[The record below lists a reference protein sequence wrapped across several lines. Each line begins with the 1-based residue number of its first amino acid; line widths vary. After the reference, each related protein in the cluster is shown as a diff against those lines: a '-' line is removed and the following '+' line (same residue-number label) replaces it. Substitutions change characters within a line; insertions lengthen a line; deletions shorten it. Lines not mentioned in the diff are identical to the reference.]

1 MSRQATAAAV
11 GFRVKSGWA
20 CAVLLAGPV
29 ATPRVLDRCRVELSD
44 KEVPQSQQP
53 YHGAMGKLEE
63 NTATIRARTRVVE
76 RAARTS
82 VAQLLDRYKTMGHS
96 AQRAGLVVGS
106 EIDPASIANPHIRA
120 HALEGRL
127 FRTVLQEALE
137 THGLSCA
144 VHVERHAFA
153 SATPILGLGEEDLKP
168 ALAGLGQSF
177 GGPWRAEEKLAS
189 LAAWIALAD

>member
-1 MSRQATAAAV
+1 MSRQATAAAL

-44 KEVPQSQQP
+44 QEVPHSQQP
-53 YHGAMGKLEE
+53 YHAAMGKLEE
-63 NTATIRARTRVVE
+63 DPATIRARTQVVQ
-76 RAARTS
+76 RAAGTS
-82 VAQLLDRYKTMGHS
+82 VAAMIEGYHLAGHRLR
-96 AQRAGLVVGS
+96 RAGLVVGS
-106 EIDPASIANPHIRA
+106 QIDPASIANPHIRA

-144 VHVERHAFA
+144 VHLERKVYAD
-153 SATPILGLGEEDLKP
+153 ATDVLGLAEANLKR
-168 ALAGLGQSF
+168 ALADLGRSF

-189 LAAWIALAD
+189 LAAWMALA